1 MKKIF
6 NLSSLFSKKI
16 KSDYNGIL
24 EITSLNGKKVLNT
37 KNANYSYGPLHE
49 ILKIGLEKSYPN
61 RAGKVLV
68 LGLGGGSIL
77 ELLRKDFSFTG
88 SITAVEIDAKII
100 EIAKEEFKI
109 QQYEPLQVV
118 CQNAVDFVKTD
129 TQSYQTLIV
138 DIFIDTQIPTPFLEV
153 DFWQQTT
160 KLLQPDAV
168 IIFNAG
174 IKNAHQAAIDL
185 LIEQIAPLISFKK
198 LEAVN
203 GVNTL
208 LLGKKV
214 PKNKKPAK

>member
-1 MKKIF
+1 MKN
-6 NLSSLFSKKI
+6 NLNPLSMLNKKI
-16 KSDYNGIL
+16 KSDYSGML
-24 EITSLNGKKVLNT
+24 EITWLNGRKILNT
-37 KNANYSYGPLHE
+37 QQANYSYGALHK
-49 ILKIGLEKSYPN
+49 ILKIGLEKTYPN

-77 ELLRKDFSFTG
+77 ELLRKNFSFTG
-88 SITAVEIDAKII
+88 SITAVEIDSKII

-109 QQYEPLQVV
+109 QQYKPLQVV

-129 TQSYQTLIV
+129 THSYETLIV
-138 DIFIDTQIPTPFLEV
+138 DLFINTQIPKPFLEV

-198 LEAVN
+198 LEAVK

-208 LLGKKV
+208 LLGKRMV
-214 PKNKKPAK
+214 ENKKPR

>member
-16 KSDYNGIL
+16 KSDYSGIL

-88 SITAVEIDAKII
+88 SITAVEIDPKII
-100 EIAKEEFKI
+100 EIAKDEFKI
-109 QQYEPLQVV
+109 LQYEPLQII
-118 CQNAVDFVKTD
+118 CQDAVDFVQTD

-174 IKNAHQAAIDL
+174 IKNTHQAAIDL

-214 PKNKKPAK
+214 PKNKKTR

>member
-1 MKKIF
+1 MKVNF

-16 KSDYNGIL
+16 KSEYSGTL
-24 EITSLNGKKVLNT
+24 EIKWLKGKKVLNT

-49 ILKIGLEKSYPN
+49 ILRIGLEKTYPN
-61 RAGKVLV
+61 RAGKILV

-77 ELLRKDFSFTG
+77 ELLRKNFSFTG
-88 SITAVEIDAKII
+88 NITAVEIDSKII
-100 EIAKEEFKI
+100 EIAKKEFKI

-129 TQSYQTLIV
+129 THSYETLIV
-138 DIFIDTQIPTPFLEV
+138 DLFINTQIPKPFLEV

-174 IKNAHQAAIDL
+174 IKNAHQAAVDL

-208 LLGKKV
+208 LLGKRMV
-214 PKNKKPAK
+214 ENKKPR